1 MVGPATHQKTMAD
14 GRLAPAET
22 CLEVTM
28 STIYVKPERKSDE
41 VLGLVRSAVK
51 EQVARLELGLDQAE
65 KRLAPFE
72 TKYGVSS
79 DYFISEMTAED
90 LEGGD
95 DEYVSWAGEY
105 RLVERLKRKL
115 EQLREIE
122 YGDSDHLQSDQ
133 VDR

>member
-1 MVGPATHQKTMAD
+1 
-14 GRLAPAET
+14 
-22 CLEVTM
+22 M

-41 VLGLVRSAVK
+41 VLGLVRSAIK
-51 EQVARLELGLDQAE
+51 GQVARLELGLDQAE

-79 DYFISEMTAED
+79 DHFISEMTAED

-95 DEYVSWAGEY
+95 DEYATWAGEY

-115 EQLREIE
+115 QQLREIG
-122 YGDSDHLQSDQ
+122 YGDSDDLQLDQ
-133 VDR
+133 VDN